1 MLDQKLL
8 DTYFETHREELIRD
22 ICRLVAIPSE
32 RGEAKPGMPY
42 GEGPAKAL
50 AEGIKIAQE
59 LGFSVKN
66 YDNYVCAAD
75 LNELPTELDIL
86 AHLDVVPVS
95 DGWTVTRPFEPLVKD
110 GRIYG
115 RGTADDKGPAVAA
128 LYAMKAVRD
137 LGVPLTRNVRII
149 LGTDEECG
157 SSDLEHYYAIEKEA
171 PKSFSPDADFPLINL
186 EKGGLRGAFSAEW
199 AENENLPRLIS
210 VDGGTKLNVV
220 PDKAHAVVEGL
231 PQNVLE
237 EACQMAAAQTGTH
250 YTVTPMEG
258 QLLRIDAKGEG
269 AHAAS
274 PQEGNN
280 AITGLLKLLVSLPLA
295 ESEGFSRLKTVEKFF
310 PHGDWLGKAAGVAM
324 EDELS
329 GYTTLSFD
337 IFHYTLTG
345 LTGEF
350 DCRASIL
357 ANDAN
362 LRDVIRDELAAEGV
376 TLAPCSVFAPHH
388 VPADSPFIQTLLSCY
403 EAFTGEKGYCI
414 SIGGGTYVHHLKNGV
429 AFGCAKAGVNNRMH
443 GDDEFAEIDQ
453 LILSAK
459 IFAAAIAE
467 ICSVNPEK

>member
-1 MLDQKLL
+1 MLEKKRL
-8 DTYFETHREELIRD
+8 DEYFDLHRDEMIRD
-22 ICRLVAIPSE
+22 ICRLVRIPSE
-32 RGEAKPGMPY
+32 RGESRPGMPY

-50 AEGIKIAQE
+50 NEAMKIAEE

-66 YDNYVCAAD
+66 YENYVCTAD
-75 LNELPTELDIL
+75 LNSLPTELDIL

-95 DGWTVTRPFEPLVKD
+95 DSWTVTQPFAPLVQD

-128 LYAMKAVRD
+128 LYAMKAVKD
-137 LGVPLTRNVRII
+137 LGIPLTKNVRAI

-199 AENENLPRLIS
+199 KEDPALPRLIS
-210 VDGGTKLNVV
+210 ADSGTKLNVV
-220 PDKAHAVVEGL
+220 PDKANALVEGL
-231 PQNVLE
+231 DQKELE
-237 EACQMAAAQTGTH
+237 AIAKAVSQKTGVQ
-250 YTVTPMEG
+250 YTITPADANRI
-258 QLLRIDAKGEG
+258 RIDAKGVG

-280 AITGLLKLLVSLPLA
+280 ALTGLLRLLVSLPLA
-295 ESEGFSRLKTVEKFF
+295 ESEGFTRLKTVEKFF
-310 PHGDWLGKAAGVAM
+310 PHGDWLGKAANVAM

-337 IFHYTLTG
+337 IFHYNLTG
-345 LTGEF
+345 LQGEF

-357 ANDAN
+357 ANDQN
-362 LRDVIRDELAAEGV
+362 LRDVIRDELQAEGI

-388 VPADSPFIQTLLSCY
+388 VPADSPFVQTLLSCY

-414 SIGGGTYVHHLKNGV
+414 SIGGGTYVHHLQNGV
-429 AFGCAKAGVNNRMH
+429 AFGCARTGVNNRMH

-467 ICSVNPEK
+467 ICG